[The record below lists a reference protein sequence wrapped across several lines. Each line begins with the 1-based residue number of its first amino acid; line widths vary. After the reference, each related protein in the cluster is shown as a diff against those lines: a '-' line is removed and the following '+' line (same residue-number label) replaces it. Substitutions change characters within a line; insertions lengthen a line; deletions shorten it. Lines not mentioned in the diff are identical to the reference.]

1 MNRLFIIVLFS
12 LLYSNFCFGQ
22 EIKLDASVD
31 KALVS
36 TNETL
41 IYTVKL
47 EVPKGK
53 PVSLPEL
60 GDSVQGFR
68 VIDFGKKEDLSDN
81 EVDIF
86 SRWYKLQAD
95 ISGSY
100 ILPSIKIVY
109 QDNGKEEKT
118 LQTSEIFIEVQA
130 VGTDKTSTALGND
143 IKDIKEIELSPVSYQ
158 KIIIMIS
165 ILLIVI
171 GVLVYLRLRKQ
182 KVIVPEVTIS
192 PYEKAIQ
199 GLSILRQIEL
209 TTEEDQKKYY
219 FKISEIIRL
228 YVEEEFDFP
237 ASDRTNEEIR
247 KNVSKIKVFTQSNRN
262 TFLEILTKADLVKF
276 ANIQPS
282 IEDGQSILLAT
293 ENFIEEIYPRP
304 ESTESKEEESFL

>member
-158 KIIIMIS
+158 KIIIM
-165 ILLIVI
+165 
-171 GVLVYLRLRKQ
+171 
-182 KVIVPEVTIS
+182 
-192 PYEKAIQ
+192 
-199 GLSILRQIEL
+199 
-209 TTEEDQKKYY
+209 
-219 FKISEIIRL
+219 
-228 YVEEEFDFP
+228 FP
-237 ASDRTNEEIR
+237 PPQTA
-247 KNVSKIKVFTQSNRN
+247 
-262 TFLEILTKADLVKF
+262 
-276 ANIQPS
+276 
-282 IEDGQSILLAT
+282 
-293 ENFIEEIYPRP
+293 Y
-304 ESTESKEEESFL
+304 